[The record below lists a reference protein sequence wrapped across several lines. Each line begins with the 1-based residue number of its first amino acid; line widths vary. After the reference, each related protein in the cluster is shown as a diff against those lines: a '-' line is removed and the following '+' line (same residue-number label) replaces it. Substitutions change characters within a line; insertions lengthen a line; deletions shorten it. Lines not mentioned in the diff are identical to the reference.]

1 MKIANSQNISHL
13 YMKEKDMKYSI
24 KMVLISNSSHFQDQN
39 CLIASFKIKIPFIA
53 KKCFRICNLI
63 LLGHYESRS
72 AIYGCDI
79 LPGNDDLDY
88 VWGIRQTKCRKSF
101 N

>member
-1 MKIANSQNISHL
+1 
-13 YMKEKDMKYSI
+13 MKEKDMKYIYKNGSYFKI
-24 KMVLISNSSHFQDQN
+24 QILVILGL
-39 CLIASFKIKIPFIA
+39 CLIASFKIKRPFIA